1 MCLAIPGKI
10 VKIEGDQAEIDFGGA
25 MKTANVA
32 MVDAKVGMWAVVHA
46 GFAIELM
53 DEEEALET
61 LKLCNEFVDSGTAE
75 IRNPN

>member
-10 VKIEGDQAEIDFGGA
+10 VKIEGDQADIDFGGA

-61 LKLCNEFVDSGTAE
+61 LKLWIEFVDSGTAE
-75 IRNPN
+75 IKNPN

>member
-25 MKTANVA
+25 MKTVNVA

-61 LKLCNEFVDSGTAE
+61 LKLWNEFVDSGTAE

>member
-61 LKLCNEFVDSGTAE
+61 LKLWNEFVDSGTAE

>member
-10 VKIEGDQAEIDFGGA
+10 VKIEGDQAEIDFGGV

-61 LKLCNEFVDSGTAE
+61 LKLWNEFVDSGTAE